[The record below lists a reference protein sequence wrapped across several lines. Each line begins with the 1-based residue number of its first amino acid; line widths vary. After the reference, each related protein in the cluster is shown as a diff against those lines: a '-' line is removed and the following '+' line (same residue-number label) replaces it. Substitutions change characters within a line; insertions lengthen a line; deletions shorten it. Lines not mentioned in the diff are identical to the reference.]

1 MTRLNQPFIDVL
13 TKRYIVGNI
22 MCLEIAGV
30 NRKKNSVSF
39 IPEFGIKHGVRSGHK
54 PESGIV
60 VRSKVWLE
68 KDGKLFMGWGRSTLL
83 ERIDQLG
90 SISAAARSMKLAYR
104 NAWLWVE
111 AMNRLAPSP
120 LVIKST
126 GGPAGGHARLTEE
139 GRRIIK
145 EYKEKR
151 ASVREIINRKK

>member
-1 MTRLNQPFIDVL
+1 MV
-13 TKRYIVGNI
+13 K
-22 MCLEIAGV
+22 
-30 NRKKNSVSF
+30 KKNSTEDFV
-39 IPEFGIKHGVRSGHK
+39 PEFGIKHGARSGHK

-60 VRSKVWLE
+60 LKSKVWLE
-68 KDGKLFMGWGRSTLL
+68 KDGKLFMGYGRATLL

-111 AMNRLAPSP
+111 AINRLASEP

-126 GGPAGGHARLTEE
+126 GGPRGGYARLTEE

-151 ASVREIINRKK
+151 AGVRDAIGK